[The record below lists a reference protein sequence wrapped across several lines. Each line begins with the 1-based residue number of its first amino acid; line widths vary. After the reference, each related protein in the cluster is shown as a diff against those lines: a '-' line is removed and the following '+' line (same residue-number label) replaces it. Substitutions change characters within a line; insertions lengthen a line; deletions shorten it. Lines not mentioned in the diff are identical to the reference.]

1 MQNRKSS
8 ESNACHKCGEKK
20 QVLNPIEPKYVP
32 VNLYHQCGAQF
43 LVRIVSL
50 KVFNLNCQTS
60 VLKFL
65 KRLLFYRSDSE
76 KAKCDAHDARLTE
89 DEFLA

>member
-1 MQNRKSS
+1 MWGKKTGIKPNRIKICCCEFVSS
-8 ESNACHKCGEKK
+8 VRRTVS
-20 QVLNPIEPKYVP
+20 
-32 VNLYHQCGAQF
+32 F
-43 LVRIVSL
+43 VRIVSL
-50 KVFNLNCQTS
+50 KVFNLNCQAS

-76 KAKCDAHDARLTE
+76 KAKCDAHDVRLTE